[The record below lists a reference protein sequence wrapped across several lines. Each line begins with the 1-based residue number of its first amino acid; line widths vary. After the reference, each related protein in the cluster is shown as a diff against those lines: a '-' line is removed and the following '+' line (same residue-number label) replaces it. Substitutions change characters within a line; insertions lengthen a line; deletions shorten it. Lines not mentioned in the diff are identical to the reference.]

1 MHVFVIRHGIAE
13 EAAAGQADADRELTS
28 EGERKVKEVAKGLKR
43 LDIELER
50 IIASPWR
57 RSRQTAELLRPIC
70 HTAPLGTDLL
80 CQSPKA
86 ELLALIADRNETTG
100 VVGHE
105 PWLGELV
112 AWLAFG
118 DTRHHTALEL
128 KRAGVVW
135 LEGSAVP
142 GEMSVRAILPPSI
155 LARVK

>member
-13 EAAAGQADADRELTS
+13 EAAAGQSDADRELTP
-28 EGERKVKEVAKGLKR
+28 EGEHKVKQAVKGMKR

-50 IIASPWR
+50 IIASPWQR
-57 RSRQTAELLRPIC
+57 ARHTAELLAPIC
-70 HTAPLGTDLL
+70 RAAPLGTEML
-80 CQSPKA
+80 CQSPTA

-118 DTRHHTALEL
+118 DMRHHAALEL
-128 KRAGVVW
+128 KRSGVVW
-135 LEGSAVP
+135 LEGTAVP
-142 GEMSVRAILPPSI
+142 GGMTVRAILPPSI